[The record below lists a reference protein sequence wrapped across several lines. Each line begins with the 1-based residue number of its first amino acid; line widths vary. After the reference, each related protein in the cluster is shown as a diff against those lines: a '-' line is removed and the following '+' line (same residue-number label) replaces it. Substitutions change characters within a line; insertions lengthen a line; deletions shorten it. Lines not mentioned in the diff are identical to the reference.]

1 MKKKICFIVNPISGV
16 GRHKVVEKLID
27 QHLNRTL
34 FDYEIVYTKAAKH
47 ATELAKLAVA
57 NNFNIVVAVGGD
69 GSVNEVARGLIGSTT
84 AMAIMPA
91 GSGNG
96 FARHMKIPLDLKKAM
111 NIINDAKEASI
122 DTIQLNNET
131 FINVAG
137 VGFDAHIGWE
147 FAKFGKR
154 GFSSYLK
161 VIIRE
166 FPKFKAQDYELIIN
180 GTSLHKKAF
189 LISFANGSQWGNN
202 AHIAP
207 LADVADGLMDIAI
220 LKNFSFWNV
229 ISIGYKLFRKTIHL
243 SPHLET
249 IKTKEVLVKQTNT
262 IAHIDGEPIEVGH
275 SISIKVNPLSL
286 RVIIP

>member
-16 GRHKVVEKLID
+16 GRQKVIEKLID

-57 NNFNIVVAVGGD
+57 DNFNIVVAVGGD
-69 GSVNEVARGLIGSTT
+69 GSVNEVARGLIGSST

-96 FARHMKIPLDLKKAM
+96 FARHMEIPLDLKKAM
-111 NIINDAKEASI
+111 NIINIAKEASV

-166 FPKFKAQDYELIIN
+166 FPKFKVQDYELIIN
-180 GTSLHKKAF
+180 GIPHHKKAF

-229 ISIGYKLFRKTIHL
+229 ISIAYKLFGKTIHL

-249 IKTKEVLVKQTNT
+249 IKTKEVLIKQTNT
-262 IAHIDGEPIEVGH
+262 IAHIDGEPIEVGN
-275 SISIKVNPLSL
+275 SISVKVNPLSL